1 VDLTSFL
8 AENRVLVENKLRTL
22 FSTLPGL
29 SSALKDAMEYSLFSE
44 GKRIRPGLAIASC
57 EAMGGRKEDVLP
69 FAAAIEMIHTYSLIH
84 DDLPCMDNDDL
95 RRGKPTCHK
104 VFGEAV
110 ALLAGDALLTEA
122 FRAMTDPRHCR
133 VSPGIA
139 QKIVFEIAVAAG
151 AAGMVAGQ
159 AMDVT
164 YEGKQGT
171 KRIVNFIHRNKTS
184 ALIRASVLAGALAG
198 KATSRELKA
207 FATFGESIGLAFQIR
222 DDLLDV
228 EGTEAEVGKKL
239 KKDAGKQTYVKHYG
253 ITASKA
259 RIDGL
264 VEKARSSVAFLE
276 AKADMLIQFAN
287 FIGHR
292 SF

>member
-1 VDLTSFL
+1 VDVLSFL
-8 AENRVLVENKLRTL
+8 AETRVLVENKLRAF
-22 FSTLPGL
+22 FSTFPGL
-29 SSALKDAMEYSLFSE
+29 SSVLRDAMEYSLFSE
-44 GKRIRPGLAIASC
+44 GKRIRPGLAIAAC
-57 EAMGGRKEDVLP
+57 EAMGGQKEDVLP

-84 DDLPCMDNDDL
+84 DDLPCMDNDDV
-95 RRGKPTCHK
+95 RRGRPTCHK

-122 FRAMTDPRHCR
+122 FRVMVDPRLCR
-133 VSPGIA
+133 VSA
-139 QKIVFEIAVAAG
+139 QTAQRIVFEVALAAG

-159 AMDVT
+159 TMDVV
-164 YEGKQGT
+164 YEGREGT

-184 ALIRASVLAGALAG
+184 ALIRASALAGALVG
-198 KATSRELKA
+198 KADKKELKA
-207 FATFGESIGLAFQIR
+207 FTVFGESIGLAFQIR

-239 KKDAGKQTYVKHYG
+239 KKDTGKQTYVKHYG
-253 ITASKA
+253 IAASKA

-264 VEKARSSVAFLE
+264 VEKAASSVAFLG
-276 AKADMLIQFAN
+276 AKADMLIQIAN

-292 SF
+292 SH

>member
-1 VDLTSFL
+1 MDLRSFL
-8 AENRVLVENKLRTL
+8 AENRVLVEDRLKNL
-22 FSTLPGL
+22 FSTFPRL
-29 SSALKDAMEYSLFSE
+29 STALRDAMEYSLFSE

-57 EAMGGRKEDVLP
+57 EAMGGPKEDVLP

-95 RRGKPTCHK
+95 RRGRPTCHK
-104 VFGEAV
+104 VFGEAI

-122 FRAMTDPRHCR
+122 FRVMTDPRLCG
-133 VSPGIA
+133 VSPRTA
-139 QKIVFEIAVAAG
+139 QRIVYEIAMAAG
-151 AAGMVAGQ
+151 ASGMVAGQ
-159 AMDVT
+159 AMDVV
-164 YEGKQGT
+164 YEGKRGT

-198 KATSRELKA
+198 KANKAQLKA

-239 KKDAGKQTYVKHYG
+239 KKDTEKQTYVKHYG
-253 ITASKA
+253 IAASKA
-259 RIDGL
+259 RIDRL
-264 VEKARSSVAFLE
+264 VEKATSAIAFLGPRS
-276 AKADMLIQFAN
+276 DMLVQFAD

>member
-1 VDLTSFL
+1 MDLRSFL
-8 AENRVLVENKLRTL
+8 AENSVLVENKLRTL
-22 FSTLPGL
+22 FSTFPGL
-29 SSALKDAMEYSLFSE
+29 SSVLKDAMEYSLFSE

-57 EAMGGRKEDVLP
+57 EAMGGQKEDIVP

-84 DDLPCMDNDDL
+84 DDLPCMDDDDV
-95 RRGKPTCHK
+95 RRGRPTCHK

-122 FRAMTDPRHCR
+122 FRVMTNPRHCR
-133 VSPGIA
+133 VSPE
-139 QKIVFEIAVAAG
+139 IVQRIVYEIATAAG
-151 AAGMVAGQ
+151 ASGMVAGQ
-159 AMDVT
+159 AMDVV
-164 YEGKQGT
+164 YEGKRGT

-184 ALIRASVLAGALAG
+184 ALIKASILTGALAG
-198 KATSRELKA
+198 KANKKELKA
-207 FATFGESIGLAFQIR
+207 FTTFGESVGLAFQIR

-239 KKDAGKQTYVKHYG
+239 KKDVAKQTYVKHYG

-259 RIDGL
+259 RIEGL
-264 VEKARSSVAFLE
+264 LEKAVSSVAFLG
-276 AKADMLIQFAN
+276 ARADMLIQIAN
-287 FIGHR
+287 FIGRR

>member
-1 VDLTSFL
+1 VDLKSFL
-8 AENRVLVENKLRTL
+8 AENRVLVEDKLKTL
-22 FSTLPGL
+22 FPTFPGL
-29 SSALKDAMEYSLFSE
+29 SPVLKDAMEYSLFSE

-57 EAMGGRKEDVLP
+57 EAMGGQKEEVLP

-95 RRGKPTCHK
+95 RRGRRTCHK

-122 FRAMTDPRHCR
+122 FRVMTDPHLCR
-133 VSPGIA
+133 VSPETS
-139 QKIVFEIAVAAG
+139 QKIVYEIASAAG
-151 AAGMVAGQ
+151 ASGMVAGQ
-159 AMDVT
+159 AMDVV
-164 YEGKQGT
+164 YEGKRGT

-184 ALIRASVLAGALAG
+184 ALIRASVLSGALAG
-198 KATSRELKA
+198 KANKRELKG

-228 EGTEAEVGKKL
+228 EGNEAEVGKKL
-239 KKDAGKQTYVKHYG
+239 KKDTEKQTYVKYYG
-253 ITASKA
+253 IAESKA
-259 RIDGL
+259 RIGQL
-264 VEKARSSVAFLE
+264 VEKANSAIAFLGQRS
-276 AKADMLIQFAN
+276 DMLVQFAN
-287 FIGHR
+287 FIGNR